1 MRTNLR
7 NGRFIRPP
15 TSIAEASAR
24 RATLAVEVERIES
37 QLGDKDR
44 MVKHASKVLYDRWR
58 VSAVSA
64 ARLYK
69 KEERLLLLWI
79 NLAQNELLRRCYDIL
94 RTTDERDL
102 EPDELTTLRRLE
114 QLYAPTV
121 AVTNASST
129 T

>member
-1 MRTNLR
+1 MKTNLR

-15 TSIAEASAR
+15 ASIAEASAR

-44 MVKHASKVLYDRWR
+44 MSKHASQMLYDRWR

-79 NLAQNELLRRCYDIL
+79 NLAQNELLRQCYDIL
-94 RTTDERDL
+94 RTTDERDF
-102 EPDELTTLRRLE
+102 EPGELVTLRRLE
-114 QLYAPTV
+114 QLYASPV
-121 AVTNASST
+121 AVASASST